1 MTRFIYWRAQF
12 DDGLRPFA
20 GRFKDLKTLKGA
32 TARIWRR
39 FRTATTVEAS
49 FVPFPENFSPPNY
62 QHRPDGV
69 TLVEGRPV

>member
-12 DDGLRPFA
+12 DDGAQPFA
-20 GRFKDLKTLKGA
+20 GRITDLKTLKGA

-39 FRTATTVEAS
+39 FPAATTVEAS
-49 FVPFPENFSPPNY
+49 FIPFPQNFSPPNY
-62 QHRPDGV
+62 QARPNRG